1 MSSRPHWPTP
11 ACAATDNNPTPLN
24 IPKPSH
30 TMSVPKL
37 PRTVSTPV
45 HKATL
50 LAKVLV
56 ERPTLV
62 VLKTP
67 FE

>member
-1 MSSRPHWPTP
+1 M
-11 ACAATDNNPTPLN
+11 PLN
-24 IPKPSH
+24 IPRQSH
-30 TMSVPKL
+30 ITSVPKL
-37 PRTVSTPV
+37 PRTVSMLV

-50 LAKVLV
+50 VAKVLV

-62 VLKTP
+62 VPKTP